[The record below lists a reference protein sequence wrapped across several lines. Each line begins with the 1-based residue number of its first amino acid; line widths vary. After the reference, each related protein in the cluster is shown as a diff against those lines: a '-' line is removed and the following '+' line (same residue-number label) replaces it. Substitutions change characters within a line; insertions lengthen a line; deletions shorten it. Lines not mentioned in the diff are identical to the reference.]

1 MEFKELVQRIY
12 YFDHFNQF
20 GSRDDTQHQT
30 NKQNLKDLIKKQRLT
45 KIQKEKILSE
55 CGKLFNEQ
63 YKWALGAYPNNTKK
77 QKLWNEGSGPELKSV
92 IKGYLK

>member
-1 MEFKELVQRIY
+1 MDFKELVQRIY

-20 GSRDDTQHQT
+20 GNRDPIQHQA
-30 NKQNLKDLIKKQRLT
+30 NKQKLLSLIQEQKLT

-63 YKWALGAYPNNTKK
+63 YKWAIGAYPNHTKK
-77 QKLWNEGSGPELKSV
+77 QKLWNEGTGPELKSV